1 MARKR
6 RFVLCVRNGTYKA
19 SLQPR
24 KVYRVVEDPRAEA
37 RALLRVIDE
46 SGEDYLFPA
55 ALFVRIELPAAASP
69 AFSTATAVAR

>member
-24 KVYRVVEDPRAEA
+24 KVYRVVEDSKAEA
-37 RALLRVIDE
+37 RQLLRVIDE

-55 ALFVRIELPAAASP
+55 SLFVPIKVPAKAASAFAPEAAA
-69 AFSTATAVAR
+69 AR

>member
-6 RFVLCVRNGTYKA
+6 RFVLFVRNGTYKA

-55 ALFVRIELPAAASP
+55 PFVPIELPAAASP